1 VPVPLRTRPAE
12 SIRDIELSVTG
23 MTCAACAIRVQKKLS
38 KIDGVT
44 ARVNYA
50 TGAAHVTAPAAVPVE
65 TLTGAVA
72 AAGYQ
77 GFALDKA

>member
-1 VPVPLRTRPAE
+1 MPVTLRTRPAE

-50 TGAAHVTAPAAVPVE
+50 TGAAHVTAPAGTSPPAP
-65 TLTGAVA
+65 
-72 AAGYQ
+72 AGHM
-77 GFALDKA
+77 GGMP